1 MGRIIKMDFYRIFCS
16 IRFWAAAAAVAILW
30 NVAGQR
36 FSWSGDVLGI
46 IFHGIGRSTVT
57 LIAVVV
63 CNAAYGLGVCE
74 DIQNGEFW
82 NIMSRVSKKKYVFS
96 KIVSC
101 MLGTTSCYFL
111 GAMLSVFIMIF
122 KYPLVLDNSMTV
134 ENLKEFN
141 SFSCLLPQHTLL
153 YIGLQFLLAG
163 LCCSWVGCLA
173 AAVSVY
179 IRDSF
184 VTLCLPLILYYL
196 LFYIAFD
203 GFRLPVNLEN
213 LYMMMVT
220 GESCVLFM
228 ARSLAVTVLFGGG
241 AALLLY
247 QGIRRKCEYA

>member
-16 IRFWAAAAAVAILW
+16 IRFWAAAAAVAFLW

-134 ENLKEFN
+134 ENLKEDGGVFDG
-141 SFSCLLPQHTLL
+141 S
-153 YIGLQFLLAG
+153 GLRAEFFAAAG
-163 LCCSWVGCLA
+163 SRWPGRDTRRPEFVAFGR
-173 AAVSVY
+173 AAVSV
-179 IRDSF
+179 
-184 VTLCLPLILYYL
+184 
-196 LFYIAFD
+196 
-203 GFRLPVNLEN
+203 
-213 LYMMMVT
+213 
-220 GESCVLFM
+220 
-228 ARSLAVTVLFGGG
+228 
-241 AALLLY
+241 
-247 QGIRRKCEYA
+247 